1 MSSRRRYRKPPK
13 HGKHRKRRPGVH
25 KRWNSPETERWNA
38 EHLIP
43 ERPPW
48 LPVETYTKLAA
59 LRESL

>member
-1 MSSRRRYRKPPK
+1 MSSRRRNRSPLA
-13 HGKHRKRRPGVH
+13 HGKHRKRRPGTH

-38 EHLIP
+38 DHLIP